1 MSRTL
6 ALALLLVALPLAAER
21 LKPIELKIDS
31 KVLRE
36 ERRVLVSLPSS
47 YKNDDQR
54 YPVLYL
60 PDAETHLEHTI
71 ASADAL
77 AAVFRMPELI
87 IVGILLSD
95 RRKDLTPTVTRD
107 APTITGGADRF
118 GEFIATELIPEFER
132 RYQTQPYRLIA
143 GHSLGGL
150 FVL

>member
-1 MSRTL
+1 
-6 ALALLLVALPLAAER
+6 
-21 LKPIELKIDS
+21 
-31 KVLRE
+31 
-36 ERRVLVSLPSS
+36 
-47 YKNDDQR
+47 
-54 YPVLYL
+54 
-60 PDAETHLEHTI
+60 
-71 ASADAL
+71 
-77 AAVFRMPELI
+77 MPELI

-150 FVL
+150 FVLDMLFVRPELFDVWIVVSPATWWDDDFIVRRANEVSKDHGRRSTSGAGPDCEET

>member
-36 ERRVLVSLPSS
+36 ERRVLVSLPPS

-77 AAVFRMPELI
+77 AAVFRMPHPQPPA
-87 IVGILLSD
+87 V
-95 RRKDLTPTVTRD
+95 
-107 APTITGGADRF
+107 
-118 GEFIATELIPEFER
+118 
-132 RYQTQPYRLIA
+132 QTDS
-143 GHSLGGL
+143 GSSLGSN
-150 FVL
+150 